1 MNEAT
6 KSDRGVSTTT
16 TAAIMGFIVSM
27 NTMVQMMVIIPE
39 KNWVNPRRRPS
50 ANWSTSDITQLTVSP

>member
-39 KNWVNPRRRPS
+39 KN
-50 ANWSTSDITQLTVSP
+50 